1 MARKKNYPKK
11 KRGFLIVNGK
21 LRYPDIILVLLVVAL
36 ISVQLTKWVLDVGN
50 VQNTE
55 PQTEQDAKNNS
66 DKSSFI
72 KVLVPVAQEQQRQHH
87 VFSSITLA
95 QAALESDWGRSELS
109 SKYNNLFG
117 IKSNQA
123 NSVLLTTQEYVNGQW
138 ITVKARFA
146 TYDSWADSVRAHTQL
161 FLNGTQWDKEHY
173 RSVLED
179 RIRQDGVVLPGNVLK
194 VNQFLNHQIDP
205 QLMYEIGQE
214 FARLFKERPVTKILT
229 VEASGI
235 APAIMAGLVMNVP
248 VLFARKKKPSTL
260 DDMTYTAEVYSYTK
274 KVTNTISVDSKFLSE
289 NDHVLI
295 IDDFLANGQA
305 VKGMLEICRQAD
317 VKVEGVGIVVEKSF
331 QEGADWIKGQGI
343 RLESLARISSFENDA
358 VHFVGEE

>member
-11 KRGFLIVNGK
+11 KRGFLIVNGR

-55 PQTEQDAKNNS
+55 PQTEQEAKNNF

-72 KVLVPVAQEQQRQHH
+72 KVLVPVAQEQQRRHH

-123 NSVLLTTQEYVNGQW
+123 SSVLLTTQEYVNGQW

-146 TYDSWADSVRAHTQL
+146 TYDSWDDSVRAHTQL

-173 RSVLED
+173 RSVLEASD
-179 RIRQDGVVLPGNVLK
+179 YKQAAQALQDKGYATDPGYAQKLISLIEEYDL
-194 VNQFLNHQIDP
+194 NQ
-205 QLMYEIGQE
+205 Y
-214 FARLFKERPVTKILT
+214 
-229 VEASGI
+229 
-235 APAIMAGLVMNVP
+235 
-248 VLFARKKKPSTL
+248 
-260 DDMTYTAEVYSYTK
+260 
-274 KVTNTISVDSKFLSE
+274 DSL
-289 NDHVLI
+289 
-295 IDDFLANGQA
+295 
-305 VKGMLEICRQAD
+305 
-317 VKVEGVGIVVEKSF
+317 
-331 QEGADWIKGQGI
+331 
-343 RLESLARISSFENDA
+343 
-358 VHFVGEE
+358 